1 MKNEE
6 LSPEQMQQILNETE
20 SESDLTGSEEEKE
33 TQAISFD
40 NNNVFQFVE
49 CWFVKYQITKIK

>member
-6 LSPEQMQQILNETE
+6 LSPEQMQQILHETE

-33 TQAISFD
+33 LPKPV
-40 NNNVFQFVE
+40 NQFLV
-49 CWFVKYQITKIK
+49 C